1 MCNVLVQQR
10 QGMQGTR
17 DFTLAAEDADLAQA
31 KERLTLK
38 HCNSGRWA
46 CDAHACFTHI
56 HRHAC
61 HNCVQATKAGEAGD
75 EEFIR
80 LAAEDAE
87 LARAKERLTL
97 KHRNSSRWARR
108 ALKRG
113 MDVMDEGTKAAVAEQ
128 LRLGEELRR
137 KVSAPCKTKL
147 SKSAVTCMS
156 VVYRGSSTSRHLCR
170 HQDML
175 HCFQPSE
182 I

>member
-1 MCNVLVQQR
+1 MLLVQA
-10 QGMQGTR
+10 
-17 DFTLAAEDADLAQA
+17 L
-31 KERLTLK
+31 
-38 HCNSGRWA
+38 
-46 CDAHACFTHI
+46 
-56 HRHAC
+56 
-61 HNCVQATKAGEAGD
+61 KAGETGD
-75 EEFIR
+75 EDIIR

-137 KVSAPCKTKL
+137 KVCCIILCYFAFPSRPCHLTLPNCPCQVPLSSGNVSCVSPIITCWYLLAFAPCSLPL
-147 SKSAVTCMS
+147 SPALNLFSWQMTAVTAKQIRSGLRVCIAA
-156 VVYRGSSTSRHLCR
+156 
-170 HQDML
+170 Q
-175 HCFQPSE
+175 

>member
-1 MCNVLVQQR
+1 MLHN
-10 QGMQGTR
+10 
-17 DFTLAAEDADLAQA
+17 TL
-31 KERLTLK
+31 
-38 HCNSGRWA
+38 
-46 CDAHACFTHI
+46 
-56 HRHAC
+56 
-61 HNCVQATKAGEAGD
+61 QATKAGEAGD

-137 KVSAPCKTKL
+137 KVGL
-147 SKSAVTCMS
+147 
-156 VVYRGSSTSRHLCR
+156 
-170 HQDML
+170 HQILYDML
-175 HCFQPSE
+175 MLCMFMPCIS
-182 I
+182 